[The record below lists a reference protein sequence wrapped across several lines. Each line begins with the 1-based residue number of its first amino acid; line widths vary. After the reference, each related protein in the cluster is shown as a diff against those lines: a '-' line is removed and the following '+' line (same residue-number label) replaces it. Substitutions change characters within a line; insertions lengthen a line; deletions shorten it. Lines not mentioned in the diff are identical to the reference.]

1 VNGDIRNLN
10 ECVLKETDKIKYLS
24 SPILSSFDSVLIHG
38 FLSREG
44 GVSAPPFSSLNF
56 DVREGD
62 PLENVARNKEI
73 IKKASGARM
82 ERLILVNQVHGSS
95 VLVLDDFVGGP
106 SSYRLTDADAII
118 TGLTDFPIG
127 ILTADCLPI
136 LLYDPVNAVAG
147 AVHAGWKGT
156 VRSIVV
162 KTVEA
167 MRARF
172 GTNPRDIICALGP
185 YIGPCCYGVGENVY
199 AEFSDAFGNV
209 DCFKRDS
216 GALRLDI
223 GASNVSQLHEAGIIK
238 DNISI
243 SPFCTSCRND
253 LFFSYR
259 KDNKRTGRQLSFIML
274 KSNRNEG

>member
-1 VNGDIRNLN
+1 MGGDIRLN
-10 ECVLKETDKIKYLS
+10 ECVLKEKDGIKYLS
-24 SPILSSFDSVLIHG
+24 SPMLSSFDPVLIHG
-38 FLSREG
+38 FLTRAG
-44 GVSAPPFSSLNF
+44 GVSSPPFSSLNF
-56 DVREGD
+56 DIRDGD
-62 PLENVARNKEI
+62 PPGNVARNREI

-95 VLVLDDFVGGP
+95 VLVLDDFEGGGA
-106 SSYRLTDADAII
+106 SYRLTDADAII
-118 TGLTDFPIG
+118 TGLADFPIG

-136 LLYDPVNAVAG
+136 LLYDPVNAVIG

-172 GTNPRDIICALGP
+172 GTNPRDIVCALGP

-199 AEFSDAFGNV
+199 EEFSEAFGNV

-216 GALRLDI
+216 GGLRLDI
-223 GASNVSQLHEAGIIK
+223 GASNIYQLHEAGVLK

-243 SPFCTSCRND
+243 SPCCTSCRND

-259 KDNKRTGRQLSFIML
+259 KDDKRTGRQLSFMML

>member
-1 VNGDIRNLN
+1 MSGDIGNLN
-10 ECVLKETDKIKYLS
+10 ECALKEKDKIKYLS
-24 SPILSSFDSVLIHG
+24 SPMLSSFGSALIHG

-44 GVSAPPFSSLNF
+44 GVSPPPFSSLNF
-56 DVREGD
+56 DIRDGD
-62 PLENVARNKEI
+62 PPGNVARNREI

-95 VLVLDDFVGGP
+95 VFVLDDFTGGAA
-106 SSYRLTDADAII
+106 SYGITDADAII

-136 LLYDPVNAVAG
+136 LLYDPVNAIIG

-156 VRSIVV
+156 VRSIAV
-162 KTVEA
+162 KTIDA

-172 GTNPRDIICALGP
+172 GTNPRDVICALGP
-185 YIGPCCYGVGENVY
+185 CIGPCCYGVGENVY
-199 AEFSDAFGNV
+199 AQFSDAFGAV
-209 DCFKRDS
+209 DCFKRVS
-216 GALRLDI
+216 GGLRLDI
-223 GASNVSQLHEAGIIK
+223 GASNIDQLHEAGISSG
-238 DNISI
+238 NISI

-274 KSNRNEG
+274 KSDRNG